1 MSQVHPVRFSARLF
15 GILLIVQLAL
25 LGIVLRPVHAHQE
38 TQIQPDAGTWM
49 TWVLD
54 SGDALRVDAPPDE
67 AATQAE
73 IAELIALASE
83 RDDAALGQIA
93 YWNNVPPSVRWNQIA
108 VNELLDRGIGFPANR
123 ALALLQAAIYDA
135 TVAAWDSKYAFNRP
149 RPSDVDPG
157 LETVIPNPSSPSYP
171 SEYAVT
177 AGAASAVLA
186 YLFPDDA
193 QQYQELADE
202 SVRSRL
208 LAGVEYPSDAEAG
221 LALGRAVAELAIAR
235 AMTDGTDAQWT
246 GSVPTEPG
254 HWTGE
259 NPIMPMAG
267 TFKPWA
273 LTAGDQF
280 RPPAPPAHDSEQMA
294 VEMQELRDFARTPGS
309 TALANFWNFGSGGTR
324 NWWHWNSLAT
334 RFILEN
340 DLQDNAPMAA
350 LVYALTNIAGYDS
363 FVACFDAKYTYWS
376 MRPSQVD
383 PEFAPQFANP
393 NFPSYPSAH
402 SCISM
407 AYAEVLADLFP
418 LNAAEVI
425 ALAEQAG
432 DSRLW
437 AGIHFRSDIDAGE
450 DIGRNVAEVVLGR
463 AGLAGDS

>member
-1 MSQVHPVRFSARLF
+1 MSHVLSFRVSARLF
-15 GILLIVQLAL
+15 GILLIIQLAL
-25 LGIVLRPVHAHQE
+25 LGVVLQPVVGQE
-38 TQIQPDAGTWM
+38 GTPAEPDAGTWM

-54 SGDALRVDAPPDE
+54 SGDALRLDAPPDE

-73 IAELIALASE
+73 IAELRTLIGE
-83 RDDAALGQIA
+83 RDAAALQQIA

-108 VNELLDRGIGFPANR
+108 VNELLDRGVGFPANR
-123 ALALLQAAIYDA
+123 ALALLQATIYDA
-135 TVAAWDSKYAFNRP
+135 TVAAWDSKYAYNRP
-149 RPSDVDPG
+149 RPSAVDPS

-177 AGAASAVLA
+177 AGAASAILS
-186 YLFPDDA
+186 YLYPDNA
-193 QQYQELADE
+193 QQYQDLADE

-208 LAGVEYPSDAEAG
+208 LAGVEYPSDIEAG
-221 LALGRAVAELAIAR
+221 LVLGRAVAEQAIAR
-235 AMTDGTDAQWT
+235 AMADGSDAQWT
-246 GSVPTEPG
+246 GTVPTEAG

-267 TFKPWA
+267 TFKTWA
-273 LTAGDQF
+273 LTSGDQF
-280 RPPAPPAHDSEQMA
+280 RPPPPPAYDSEQMA
-294 VEMQELRDFARTPGS
+294 VEMQELRDFARTPAT

-334 RFILEN
+334 RYILEN
-340 DLQDNAPMAA
+340 GLQDNAPMAA

-363 FVACFDAKYTYWS
+363 FVACFDSKYTYWS

-407 AYAEVLADLFP
+407 AYAEVLAALFP
-418 LNAAEVI
+418 LNAAEAI
-425 ALAEQAG
+425 ALAKQAG
-432 DSRLW
+432 DSRVW
-437 AGIHFRSDIDAGE
+437 AGIHFPSDIDAGE
-450 DIGRNVAEVVLGR
+450 EIGRQVAEVVLGR